1 MQLGNDTN
9 MTTLY
14 LIRHA
19 EAEGNLYRR
28 IHGQYDSLITE
39 NGYQQI
45 EALTQRFR
53 EIRIDAVYSSDMF
66 RTKTTAQAICKPHNL
81 PLETRKDLRE
91 ISMGIWED
99 KTWGETYRTDAAAM
113 ELFGK
118 SSPDW
123 RVEKGETL
131 GELRQRITE
140 AVLDIGAKHDGQTV
154 AIFCHGTAIRQL
166 IAGFQGL
173 SIADSRKLSHSDN
186 TAVTLVELSGGEAT
200 VQYHDD
206 NSHLREEISTL
217 ARQNWWKKEQG
228 QKVKSDDNVWYQP
241 MELAQMAYRG
251 LYLSA
256 RQEAWMDLGRDVRL
270 IDRQNYLEQ
279 AVKSAGANPNYLLCA
294 QVRNNIIGILQ
305 LDPEQYAKDNAGYIS
320 FFYILPEYR
329 GQGLGVQMIGQ
340 AVSTYRPMGRDKL
353 RLVCGA
359 DNENAKRFYERHGFC
374 EVETCTREYG
384 KVHIL
389 EKYIGYK
396 EP

>member
-1 MQLGNDTN
+1 

-45 EALTQRFR
+45 KALTRRFQ

-66 RTKTTAQAICKPHNL
+66 RTKATAQSICKPHNL

-91 ISMGIWED
+91 ISMGVWED
-99 KTWGETYRTDAAAM
+99 KTWGEVYRTDAESM

-123 RVEKGETL
+123 QVENGETL
-131 GELRQRITE
+131 SELRQRITV
-140 AVLDIGAKHDGQTV
+140 AILDIAAKHEGQTV

-186 TAVTLVELSGGEAT
+186 TAVTLVELSRGEAA

-206 NSHLREEISTL
+206 NSHLSEEISTL

-241 MELAQMAYRG
+241 MEFAQMACRG
-251 LYLSA
+251 LYLSS

-270 IDRQNYLEQ
+270 VDRQNYLEQ
-279 AVKSAGANPNYLLCA
+279 AAKSAGENPNYLLCA
-294 QVRNNIIGILQ
+294 QVRNSIIGILQ
-305 LDPEQYAKDNAGYIS
+305 LDPEQYAEDNAGYIS

-353 RLVCGA
+353 RLACGEE
-359 DNENAKRFYERHGFC
+359 NKNAKRFYERHGFR
-374 EVETCTREYG
+374 EVETCSREYG

-389 EKYIGYK
+389 EKYIGYN
-396 EP
+396 EL